1 MKTNFF
7 FVLLF
12 NSVMYTY
19 AQVGINTI
27 TPDPSAALD
36 IQSQPDKPA
45 GFLPPRVNLT
55 SRTDALTI
63 TSPATGLIVYNSNPN
78 AVNLRE
84 GISLN
89 TGTPAAPVWQS
100 LTPENGVE
108 IGKLVYFGTT
118 TNASKIL
125 KKGGFEFKFTVE
137 GGLTRLYARLIQ
149 APTAPI
155 TISGNRVGWVN
166 AITGLKLV
174 SQTWNLSDWNTWK
187 EMDFMA
193 NQASHF
199 FYLRVSNSNQFY
211 KISNFVN
218 QNSFNSLIVEI
229 Y

>member
-1 MKTNFF
+1 MEAKIFF
-7 FVLLF
+7 MLLF
-12 NSVMYTY
+12 SSIMYTE
-19 AQVGINTI
+19 AQVGINTSS
-27 TPDPSAALD
+27 PDTSAALD
-36 IQSQPDKPA
+36 IQAKPDKPA

-55 SRTDALTI
+55 SHTDALTI

-78 AVNLRE
+78 AANLRE

-89 TGTPAAPVWQS
+89 TGTPAAPLWQS

-118 TNASKIL
+118 MNASKTL
-125 KKGGFEFKFTVE
+125 KKGGFEFKFTIE
-137 GGLTRLYARLIQ
+137 GAQTYLYARLIQ
-149 APTAPI
+149 APTDPI
-155 TISGNRVGWVN
+155 TISGNRVGWVST
-166 AITGLKLV
+166 ITGLKLV
-174 SQTWNLSDWNTWK
+174 SQTWNSTDWNTWK
-187 EMDFMA
+187 VMDFMA
-193 NQASHF
+193 NGASHF